1 MHPRSWREAPVN
13 SPRHAEPPA
22 SSDGGTVE
30 IGPRARAT
38 GAIVWSGFL
47 AAAFATMLC
56 FAFIDPDALR
66 VGDLPEW
73 WTSRRRVYAF
83 GFFLFWLTGIASAT
97 LCWLLVRYRTR
108 DG

>member
-1 MHPRSWREAPVN
+1 MSSPRPPEFPLQPRAPSDEAP
-13 SPRHAEPPA
+13 
-22 SSDGGTVE
+22 VE

-56 FAFIDPDALR
+56 FAFIDPEALSA
-66 VGDLPEW
+66 GDIPEW
-73 WTSRRRVYAF
+73 WTSRRRVYAL
-83 GFFLFWLTGIASAT
+83 GFFLFWLTGIASAG
-97 LCWLLVRYRTR
+97 LCWLLVRGRMR

>member
-1 MHPRSWREAPVN
+1 MTTPAPPELQP
-13 SPRHAEPPA
+13 STPGETAP
-22 SSDGGTVE
+22 VE

-38 GAIVWSGFL
+38 GAILWSGFL

-56 FAFIDPDALR
+56 FAFIDPDALS
-66 VGDLPEW
+66 VGDIPGW

-83 GFFLFWLTGIASAT
+83 GFFLFWLTGVAGAG
-97 LCWLLVRYRTR
+97 LCWLLVRDRMR